1 MIASGGADCACR
13 SLMGGGMPFVNLAVA
28 QAAAAWIAAPNLVG
42 MVMEYGPA
50 YYYVV
55 AAVGAIIVLIGA
67 FIGSRITRAIA
78 APSVLSLVAAVS
90 FAIIAA
96 AVAVVVLGPQ
106 VGQSE
111 FATHLF
117 TFAPVAA
124 AIAGY
129 FFTAPRSAM

>member
-1 MIASGGADCACR
+1 
-13 SLMGGGMPFVNLAVA
+13 MPFVNLAVA
-28 QAAAAWIAAPNLVG
+28 QATAAWIAAPNLVG
-42 MVMEYGPA
+42 MVMDYGPG

-55 AAVGAIIVLIGA
+55 AAVGALIVLVGA
-67 FIGSRITRAIA
+67 FIGSRITDTIA

-96 AVAVVVLGPQ
+96 ALAFVAFGPE

-111 FATHLF
+111 FATHMF

-129 FFTAPRSAM
+129 FFASRRASV